1 LRFLNILLFVI
12 LMSAAAFGQESSTK
26 TSGIGTREADDSVR
40 VIGNLPYTNQWTF
53 ERPSNYLYIS
63 YEQLPMASQAVHV
76 SHFETDY
83 STHNIGI
90 IALDYFSKIT
100 PFADA
105 LGTSPLRRFGLWG
118 RYKIGFGTQSGT
130 VVDDSTNSILI
141 GEKSSL
147 IILEG
152 ELELQVAYDWLDW
165 IQPYVGF
172 NFIPYYF
179 RNTSSTTGAESEGQG
194 SLYGP
199 AIGVH
204 LPLFFSHKGSIFG
217 ELHQSMATAS
227 SNQVFGTHLGGDV
240 GVGLVF

>member
-1 LRFLNILLFVI
+1 
-12 LMSAAAFGQESSTK
+12 MSAAAFGQESSTK

-130 VVDDSTNSILI
+130 VVDDSTNSI
-141 GEKSSL
+141 
-147 IILEG
+147 
-152 ELELQVAYDWLDW
+152 QH
-165 IQPYVGF
+165 YVGF

-217 ELHQSMATAS
+217 
-227 SNQVFGTHLGGDV
+227 
-240 GVGLVF
+240 